1 MLDKTMRSAILVLA
15 GKGHNISEIARTLEV
30 SRNSVKAVLKSGRAE
45 AGGKGRGSMLE
56 PHLELVRAM
65 YTKCADK
72 DGRANMVRV
81 KELVE
86 GALSNEGRPLKVSY
100 TTFTWFCRAS
110 GLSVREVR
118 PAVKIVTGPGEE
130 MQHDTSPYTIKL
142 GGRAVKRQCAS
153 LVLGYS
159 RMIYMQIYP
168 RFDRFQMKVFLTDA
182 FRYFGGVCGR
192 CVIDNTSV
200 ALACG
205 SGARAQ
211 MAPEVESFE
220 ERYGFRF
227 LAHEVGDC
235 DRKGKIERPF
245 HYIEHNFLVGREFHD
260 DADLNRQ
267 AAEWVE
273 AANRRR
279 LRELKATPVELFALE
294 QTHLRGL
301 PLHVPEVY
309 RLWTRSVDA
318 YGCVSLHGQKY
329 PVLAGYIGHEVQL
342 REMKDLVIVVDG
354 HKELVRHLKKIEGSP
369 QPPAEPLDAP
379 IPRRQ
384 KTAKLE
390 EESKLREQGVGV
402 SAYLELLKT
411 ARGARYFW
419 SVRRLWQL
427 ACRYKS
433 EEFIAAV
440 ARAREHRLFDVNR
453 IETIL
458 LQGIARDEYLL
469 PLGWDS
475 PAAASGTGDGCRDGA
490 VTPKPD
496 ISGYIPEPEDGGTDD
511 AR

>member
-1 MLDKTMRSAILVLA
+1 MKS
-15 GKGHNISEIARTLEV
+15 
-30 SRNSVKAVLKSGRAE
+30 VLKSGRAE
-45 AGGKGRGSMLE
+45 AAVSGRGSVLE
-56 PHLELVRAM
+56 EHLELVRAM
-65 YTKCADK
+65 YAKCADK
-72 DGRANMVRV
+72 EGRANMVRV

-86 GALSNEGRPLKVSY
+86 EALLKSGQPLKVSY
-100 TTFTWFCRAS
+100 AAFTWFCRAS
-110 GLSVREVR
+110 GINVRDVR

-142 GGRAVKRQCAS
+142 GGRTVKRQCAS

-159 RMIYMQIYP
+159 RMLYMQIYP

-182 FRYFGGVCGR
+182 FGYFGGVCGR

-205 SGARAQ
+205 SGSRAQ

-227 LAHEVGDC
+227 IAHEVGDC

-245 HYIEHNFLVGREFHD
+245 HYIEHNFLVGREFRD

-267 AAEWVE
+267 AVEWVE

-279 LRELKATPVELFALE
+279 LREFKASPVELFALE
-294 QTHLRGL
+294 RTHLRGL

-309 RLWTRSVDA
+309 RLCARMVDA

-342 REMKDLVIVVDG
+342 RETKDSVIVVDG
-354 HKELVRHLKKIEGSP
+354 HKELARHPKKIEGSP
-369 QPPAEPLDAP
+369 QLPTEPLNMP
-379 IPRRQ
+379 VPRRQ

-390 EESKLREQGVGV
+390 EESKLRALGEVV
-402 SAYLELLKT
+402 SGYLDLLKT

-419 SVRRLWQL
+419 GVRRLWQL
-427 ACRYKS
+427 VCRYKS

-458 LQGIARDEYLL
+458 LQGIARDEYQL
-469 PLGWDS
+469 PLGWDCS
-475 PAAASGTGDGCRDGA
+475 TGENVAGDGCRDSA

-496 ISGYIPEPEDGGTDD
+496 ISGYIPEPEDGGDDD

>member
-1 MLDKTMRSAILVLA
+1 MVLA
-15 GKGHNISEIARTLEV
+15 GKGHNISEIARTLGV
-30 SRNSVKAVLKSGRAE
+30 SRNSVKAVLKSGCAE
-45 AGGKGRGSMLE
+45 ASVTGRGSILGE
-56 PHLELVRAM
+56 HLELVRAM
-65 YTKCADK
+65 YAKCTDK
-72 DGRANMVRV
+72 DGRTNMVRV
-81 KELVE
+81 KEMVE
-86 GALSNEGRPLKVSY
+86 EALIKEGRPVKVSY
-100 TTFTWFCRAS
+100 PSFTWFCRAS
-110 GLSVREVR
+110 GLSVRNVR
-118 PAVKIVTGPGEE
+118 PALKIVTGPGEE

-159 RMIYMQIYP
+159 RMLYMQIYP
-168 RFDRFQMKVFLTDA
+168 RFDRFQMKVFLTEA
-182 FRYFGGVCGR
+182 FGYFGGVCGR

-205 SGARAQ
+205 SGSRAQ

-227 LAHEVGDC
+227 MAHEVGDC

-245 HYIEHNFLVGREFHD
+245 HYIEHNFLVGREFRD

-267 AAEWVE
+267 AVEWVE

-279 LRELKATPVELFALE
+279 LREFKASPVELFALE
-294 QTHLRGL
+294 RTHLRGL
-301 PLHVPEVY
+301 PLHMPEVY
-309 RLWTRSVDA
+309 RLCARTVDA

-342 REMKDLVIVVDG
+342 RETKDSVIVVDG
-354 HKELVRHLKKIEGSP
+354 HKELARHPKKIEGSP
-369 QPPAEPLDAP
+369 QPPAEPLTTP
-379 IPRRQ
+379 VPRRQ

-390 EESKLREQGVGV
+390 EESKLRALGEVV
-402 SAYLELLKT
+402 SGYLDLLKT

-427 ACRYKS
+427 VCRYKS
-433 EEFIAAV
+433 EEFAAAV

-458 LQGIARDEYLL
+458 LQGIARDEYEL
-469 PLGWDS
+469 PLGWNS
-475 PAAASGTGDGCRDGA
+475 PTGGNVTGDGCRDSA

-496 ISGYIPEPEDGGTDD
+496 ISGYIPEPEAGGDDD

>member
-1 MLDKTMRSAILVLA
+1 MLGKETRSAIMMLT
-15 GKGHNISEIARTLEV
+15 GKGHNISEIARTLDV
-30 SRNSVKAVLKSGRAE
+30 SRNSVKSVLKSGRTEASASGRSSVLAE
-45 AGGKGRGSMLE
+45 
-56 PHLELVRAM
+56 HLELVRAM
-65 YTKCADK
+65 YAKCTDK
-72 DGRANMVRV
+72 DGRTNMVRV

-86 GALSNEGRPLKVSY
+86 AALLKSGQTLKVSY
-100 TTFTWFCRAS
+100 AAFTWFCRAS
-110 GLSVREVR
+110 GINVCDVR

-130 MQHDTSPYTIKL
+130 MQHDTSPYSIKL

-153 LVLGYS
+153 LVFGYS
-159 RMIYMQIYP
+159 RMLYMQIYP

-182 FRYFGGVCGR
+182 FGYFGGVCGR

-227 LAHEVGDC
+227 MAHEVGDC

-245 HYIEHNFLVGREFHD
+245 HYIEHNFLVGREFRD

-267 AAEWVE
+267 AVEWVE

-279 LRELKATPVELFALE
+279 LREFKASPVELFALE
-294 QTHLRGL
+294 RTHLRGL

-309 RLWTRSVDA
+309 RLCARMVDA

-342 REMKDLVIVVDG
+342 RETKDSVIVVDG
-354 HKELVRHLKKIEGSP
+354 HKELARHPKKVEGSP
-369 QPPAEPLDAP
+369 QPPIEPLTAP
-379 IPRRQ
+379 GPRRQ

-390 EESKLREQGVGV
+390 EENKLRALGEVV
-402 SAYLELLKT
+402 SGYLDLLKT

-419 SVRRLWQL
+419 GVRRLWQL
-427 ACRYKS
+427 VCRYKS

-440 ARAREHRLFDVNR
+440 ARARDHRLFDVNR

-458 LQGIARDEYLL
+458 LQGIAREEYEL
-469 PLGWDS
+469 PLGWGS
-475 PAAASGTGDGCRDGA
+475 QTGENVTGDGCRDSA

-496 ISGYIPEPEDGGTDD
+496 ISGYIPEPEAGENDD
-511 AR
+511 A